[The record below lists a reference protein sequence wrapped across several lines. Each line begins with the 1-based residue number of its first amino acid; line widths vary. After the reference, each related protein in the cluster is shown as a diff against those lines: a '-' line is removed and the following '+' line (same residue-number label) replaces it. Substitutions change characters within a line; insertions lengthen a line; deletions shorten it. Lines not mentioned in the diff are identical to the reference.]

1 MADLPPRQI
10 VRLTRC
16 IGVRGHPATLIEMM
30 SYVGYRWYPEYT
42 VEEQFRDF
50 NQTQYHCIVRIYPHH
65 IGVTQPILFGHG
77 IGMTENMAVQDAAYS
92 CMTLLRE
99 EHTML
104 RETSFRYIP
113 AALPG
118 EEGYYTGLYSDHS
131 AEDPLLQMTA
141 RFACDRD
148 RDARALRFE
157 LHSTRAR
164 LYRALTLLAPFVSV
178 GSVEH
183 DAIYPVRTQMPS
195 RVAWPEIGGIIP
207 PRGPL
212 LPPYTGPRPHP
223 CSNGYQGPQASV
235 FPDARPQLAG
245 YMGNFYED
253 YYGDGEDDE

>member
-1 MADLPPRQI
+1 MHLQTHSFCFRWQIFPPRQI

-16 IGVRGHPATLIEMM
+16 IGVRGHPAMLIEMM
-30 SYVGYRWYPEYT
+30 SFVGYRWYPKYI

-99 EHTML
+99 EHAML
-104 RETSFRYIP
+104 RDTSFRYILV
-113 AALPG
+113 ALPG

-131 AEDPLLQMTA
+131 AEDPVLQMTA
-141 RFACDRD
+141 RFARDQD
-148 RDARALRFE
+148 RDAPALHFE

-183 DAIYPVRTQMPS
+183 DAIYPVGLRCLLESLGPKLEALFHLVVLLCHPTLDLGLIRAQTDIRIHMP
-195 RVAWPEIGGIIP
+195 
-207 PRGPL
+207 
-212 LPPYTGPRPHP
+212 P
-223 CSNGYQGPQASV
+223 C
-235 FPDARPQLAG
+235 FPMHVL
-245 YMGNFYED
+245 
-253 YYGDGEDDE
+253 